1 MNHDEQDQ
9 LWDLLGKAREKK
21 ASPFFATK
29 VMCAIR
35 KDAQGLSTEKEQRFT
50 FSAWLRRWWALP
62 VTGAACAV
70 LAAVAMLKDP
80 VVPQQ
85 QAASKM
91 TKADLLKEMVTVIS
105 ASEDEFDTSLSD
117 LLATEDHTVWL
128 AADPSSL
135 Y

>member
-9 LWDLLGKAREKK
+9 LWDLLGKAKEKK
-21 ASPFFATK
+21 ASPFFANK

-35 KDAQGLSTEKEQRFT
+35 KDAKGLLTRQEPRF
-50 FSAWLRRWWALP
+50 SIGAWLRRWWVLP

-70 LAAVAMLKDP
+70 LAAVALMKDP
-80 VVPQQ
+80 VTPQQ
-85 QAASKM
+85 PTAPKKA
-91 TKADLLKEMVTVIS
+91 KADLLKEMVTVIS
-105 ASEDEFDTSLSD
+105 ASQDEFDTSLSD